1 MIEFGQYK
9 DTLLGVPQGG
19 ICSPILFN
27 IYMNEFDI
35 FINHKLKKII
45 DKYNKLTH
53 RFGKSQKSSYNNPIY
68 KKLNGKLDYCRKK
81 IKQLKNNKPY
91 NELDSHTQDLI
102 KIENKKRIILEK
114 QRIKTPSILKESRAI
129 KIVYSRF
136 ADDWIIL
143 TNSNLKFAHMLKNI
157 IQKFLKNYLELE
169 FSPEKTKITCIKT
182 DYAKFLGFT
191 IFTYDNTKIS
201 HNKIT
206 GTLRRTGGYNIKIG
220 IDMERILNRLEL
232 NGFCNKK
239 LKPIAKAPYTILSL
253 SQIIDKYNEILRG
266 TANYLIPM
274 IDAYRPFT
282 LIQYILEY
290 SCYGTIA
297 TKYKSSIYKIFK
309 KYGKPPKFEIF
320 ADVQIRKKNENLINA
335 PESKTLKTEK
345 SIIPYLINKKNALNI
360 KQEITSDVFSPMK
373 KINWR
378 TYKNL
383 NAFCV
388 ICGTNSNIE
397 WHHVNSIRKGKVT
410 GFTQVMKQLNR
421 KQIPLCHEHHVLVQ
435 QGLYDGIKIS
445 ELLHIDYWVAYKMNI
460 KMNIIKII

>member
-1 MIEFGQYK
+1 
-9 DTLLGVPQGG
+9 
-19 ICSPILFN
+19 
-27 IYMNEFDI
+27 
-35 FINHKLKKII
+35 
-45 DKYNKLTH
+45 
-53 RFGKSQKSSYNNPIY
+53 
-68 KKLNGKLDYCRKK
+68 
-81 IKQLKNNKPY
+81 
-91 NELDSHTQDLI
+91 
-102 KIENKKRIILEK
+102 
-114 QRIKTPSILKESRAI
+114 
-129 KIVYSRF
+129 
-136 ADDWIIL
+136 
-143 TNSNLKFAHMLKNI
+143 
-157 IQKFLKNYLELE
+157 
-169 FSPEKTKITCIKT
+169 
-182 DYAKFLGFT
+182 
-191 IFTYDNTKIS
+191 
-201 HNKIT
+201 
-206 GTLRRTGGYNIKIG
+206 
-220 IDMERILNRLEL
+220 
-232 NGFCNKK
+232 
-239 LKPIAKAPYTILSL
+239 
-253 SQIIDKYNEILRG
+253 
-266 TANYLIPM
+266 M

-345 SIIPYLINKKNALNI
+345 SVIPYLINKKNALNI

-397 WHHVNSIRKGKVT
+397 WHHVNSIKKGKVT

-445 ELLHIDYWVAYKMNI
+445 ELSHIDYWIA
-460 KMNIIKII
+460 